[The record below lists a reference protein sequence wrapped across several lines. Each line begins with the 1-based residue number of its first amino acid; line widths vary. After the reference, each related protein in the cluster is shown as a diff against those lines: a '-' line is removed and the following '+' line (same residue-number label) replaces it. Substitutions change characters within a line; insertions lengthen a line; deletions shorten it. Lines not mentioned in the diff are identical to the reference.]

1 MRFKLLEHAF
11 PQAPYCALVFIIVC
25 TILRHFI
32 STKTKQT
39 NKKTNSQTHRFPD
52 SRKTAYITYRA
63 SERERERER
72 ERNVLYSR
80 LSVGSKE
87 MDVLRDAMAK
97 RFREQVTGG
106 QRNEERRVEN
116 RSGVVSGLDPEPL
129 SQSSFVNH
137 RHDWS
142 HSDSDSDS
150 SYHRRRRRIGDR
162 SDGFAAISQRFKKKK
177 EKMALLTDWARSHT
191 RTLF

>member
-63 SERERERER
+63 SERERER

-177 EKMALLTDWARSHT
+177 EKMDLLTDWARSHT

>member
-1 MRFKLLEHAF
+1 M
-11 PQAPYCALVFIIVC
+11 
-25 TILRHFI
+25 
-32 STKTKQT
+32 
-39 NKKTNSQTHRFPD
+39 
-52 SRKTAYITYRA
+52 
-63 SERERERER
+63 
-72 ERNVLYSR
+72 YSR

-177 EKMALLTDWARSHT
+177 EKMDLLTDWARSHT

>member
-63 SERERERER
+63 SERERER

-142 HSDSDSDS
+142 HSDSDS

-177 EKMALLTDWARSHT
+177 EKMDLLTDWARSHT